1 MKYTTFQTK
10 NLLALPDRAALANTY
25 ILTLLFCLPF
35 AGTMELFAF
44 MVIIQ
49 ILFIILVFV
58 AFRKDIPS
66 LLGQARQTHPVTFYL
81 LIAWLAATFI
91 SLSIIFT
98 TSTNGWHRLFAIIR
112 QLFLLVEIGF
122 CLSLMRFLLATG
134 KPFSHLLLSFAL
146 GVVGMAFLH
155 FSVLYWGPPCDSET
169 WLKDPF
175 LSPNMRDI
183 GDLATV
189 AIVIFGTIFWLGE
202 KSRESLLAWVL
213 FTLCWAYLLWTGGRA
228 AIASTLLVNIAT
240 IIVCRVY
247 GNLLLH
253 KMVMTC
259 AALFIAFYLCSMLSI
274 YDWNGIMR
282 FSTDWKPSFNPSADV
297 TSGRMDMWKWS
308 IEAFL
313 QKPWFGLGTYSF
325 YYIPARFENGFWHDH
340 PHNLIIQCLIEW
352 GIVGTALFL
361 ALLLSVGITG
371 IKQINGKARQ
381 KDVCF
386 LATAAAILILTM
398 GSMLG
403 GSYWDFQP
411 VMILATLFAFFPF
424 LPALIQGKNPTANQ

>member
-1 MKYTTFQTK
+1 MKYTIFQTK
-10 NLLALPDRAALANTY
+10 NLLALPDKASLANTY

-44 MVIIQ
+44 MAIIQ
-49 ILFIILVFV
+49 MIFIILVFL
-58 AFRKDIPS
+58 AFRNDIPS

-81 LIAWLAATFI
+81 FMAWITATFI

-98 TSTNGWHRLFAIIR
+98 TPTNGWHRLFAVIR
-112 QLFLLVEIGF
+112 QLFLLIEIGF
-122 CLSLMRFLLATG
+122 CASLMRFLLATG
-134 KPFSHLLLSFAL
+134 KPYQHLLLSFSL
-146 GVVGMAFLH
+146 GVVGMALLH
-155 FSVLYWGPPCDSET
+155 FAVLYWGPPCDSES

-189 AIVIFGTIFWLGE
+189 AIAIFGTAYWLGD
-202 KSRESLLAWVL
+202 KSRESMLAWGL

-228 AIASTLLVNIAT
+228 AIASTLLVNIT
-240 IIVCRVY
+240 TLVICRAY
-247 GNLLLH
+247 GKLPLH
-253 KMVMTC
+253 KIAMTFV
-259 AALFIAFYLCSMLSI
+259 ALAIAFFLCSLLSI

-325 YYIPARFENGFWHDH
+325 YFIPARFENEFWHDH

-352 GIVGTALFL
+352 GIVGTALL
-361 ALLLSVGITG
+361 MALLLSLSISGV
-371 IKQINGKARQ
+371 KQIRKMIIR
-381 KDVCF
+381 KDMNF
-386 LATAAAILILTM
+386 TGAASAILILSM

-403 GSYWDFQP
+403 GSYWDYQP
-411 VMILATLFAFFPF
+411 VMILVTAFAG
-424 LPALIQGKNPTANQ
+424 LLIKSVIPANCR